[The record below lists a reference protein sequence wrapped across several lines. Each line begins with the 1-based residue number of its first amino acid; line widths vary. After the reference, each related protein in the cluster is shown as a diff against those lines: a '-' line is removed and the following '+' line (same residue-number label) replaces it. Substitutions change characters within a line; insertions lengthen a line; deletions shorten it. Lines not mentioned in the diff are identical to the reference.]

1 MAVAKCVT
9 VSGRSRGQF
18 STYLQRREAVW
29 PSFCAHA
36 ELEQWPA
43 AGPLARKRR
52 RALVERLL
60 AHAKGHAGPA
70 ASTHR
75 IAVARGPVLWRAR
88 RRRHRWSPRCPSRR
102 VPARGR
108 RRAGAGRR
116 VPNRHTKEHT
126 AGPRATHTQRH
137 NARKRRLALL
147 AAGARALVA
156 PVAPA
161 RPATQ
166 LAAFD
171 ASQMEGAETFGFW
184 DPFGFSKTSPE
195 ALTWYRAAELKHGRV
210 AMVAC
215 MGFIAQSFPLTKMA
229 DVPLAK
235 ASLYPG
241 LSTVDVTFGDL
252 AAAGNPVE
260 QFKLIPTLGLW
271 QFAFVAGMIETHGE
285 FQKPHYL
292 RGGAIGRNTLIWDP
306 VGQLIRGEP
315 ITDTLAEDVRAKK
328 RERELANGRLA
339 MIGAMGFSAHYM
351 IEGSVPAVIG
361 NY

>member
-1 MAVAKCVT
+1 MASCRASGSKAAPRAGRTASDDRQKATGGIQHSPTAPRWQKVAWRGAVDAGG
-9 VSGRSRGQF
+9 GRAAPLGRG
-18 STYLQRREAVW
+18 A
-29 PSFCAHA
+29 
-36 ELEQWPA
+36 
-43 AGPLARKRR
+43 
-52 RALVERLL
+52 
-60 AHAKGHAGPA
+60 
-70 ASTHR
+70 
-75 IAVARGPVLWRAR
+75 AR
-88 RRRHRWSPRCPSRR
+88 R
-102 VPARGR
+102 VGLV
-108 RRAGAGRR
+108 AGAGRR
-116 VPNRHTKEHT
+116 VPNRGLAIAKGTHKPDRER
-126 AGPRATHTQRH
+126 RASDAYLTRQ
-137 NARKRRLALL
+137 KRRLALL

-161 RPATQ
+161 RPATV
-166 LAAFD
+166 AKAFE
-171 ASQMEGAETFGFW
+171 ASQMEGAQAPFGFW
-184 DPFGFSKTSPE
+184 DPFGFAKTSPE

-215 MGFIAQSFPLTKMA
+215 MGFIAQSYPLTNMA
-229 DVPLAK
+229 SVPLAK
-235 ASLYPG
+235 ASLYPK

-271 QFAFVAGMIETHGE
+271 QFAFVAGMIETYGE

-315 ITDTLAEDVRAKK
+315 ITDTLSDEVRAKK
-328 RERELANGRLA
+328 RNMELANGRLA

-351 IEGSVPAVIG
+351 IEGSVPFVFG

>member
-1 MAVAKCVT
+1 M
-9 VSGRSRGQF
+9 
-18 STYLQRREAVW
+18 
-29 PSFCAHA
+29 
-36 ELEQWPA
+36 
-43 AGPLARKRR
+43 
-52 RALVERLL
+52 
-60 AHAKGHAGPA
+60 
-70 ASTHR
+70 
-75 IAVARGPVLWRAR
+75 
-88 RRRHRWSPRCPSRR
+88 
-102 VPARGR
+102 
-108 RRAGAGRR
+108 
-116 VPNRHTKEHT
+116 N
-126 AGPRATHTQRH
+126 
-137 NARKRRLALL
+137 
-147 AAGARALVA
+147 
-156 PVAPA
+156 
-161 RPATQ
+161 
-166 LAAFD
+166 FD

-215 MGFIAQSFPLTKMA
+215 MGFIAQSYPLTNMA
-229 DVPLAK
+229 SVPLAK
-235 ASLYPG
+235 ASLYPK

-271 QFAFVAGMIETHGE
+271 QFAFVAGMIETYGE

>member
-1 MAVAKCVT
+1 LAAT
-9 VSGRSRGQF
+9 GRGG
-18 STYLQRREAVW
+18 A
-29 PSFCAHA
+29 
-36 ELEQWPA
+36 
-43 AGPLARKRR
+43 PL
-52 RALVERLL
+52 
-60 AHAKGHAGPA
+60 
-70 ASTHR
+70 
-75 IAVARGPVLWRAR
+75 
-88 RRRHRWSPRCPSRR
+88 RH
-102 VPARGR
+102 
-108 RRAGAGRR
+108 
-116 VPNRHTKEHT
+116 
-126 AGPRATHTQRH
+126 ATHTETRIAQKPTKY
-137 NARKRRLALL
+137 ARRLALL

-161 RPATQ
+161 RPATVAQ
-166 LAAFD
+166 AFD

-215 MGFIAQSFPLTKMA
+215 MGFIAQSFPLTKLA

-235 ASLYPG
+235 SSLYPG

-271 QFAFVAGMIETHGE
+271 QFAFVAGMIETYGE

>member
-1 MAVAKCVT
+1 MAC
-9 VSGRSRGQF
+9 GRVPGWVW
-18 STYLQRREAVW
+18 RR
-29 PSFCAHA
+29 
-36 ELEQWPA
+36 PA
-43 AGPLARKRR
+43 AA
-52 RALVERLL
+52 ALRS
-60 AHAKGHAGPA
+60 GPA
-70 ASTHR
+70 
-75 IAVARGPVLWRAR
+75 P
-88 RRRHRWSPRCPSRR
+88 
-102 VPARGR
+102 
-108 RRAGAGRR
+108 
-116 VPNRHTKEHT
+116 
-126 AGPRATHTQRH
+126 PRASRTRVDAPYEAHTQTKLDDKQT
-137 NARKRRLALL
+137 NKKLTASQRRLALL

-166 LAAFD
+166 LAAFE
-171 ASQMEGAETFGFW
+171 ASQMEGAQAPFGFW
-184 DPFGFSKTSPE
+184 DPFGFAKTSPE

-215 MGFIAQSFPLTKMA
+215 MGFIAQSYPLTNMA
-229 DVPLAK
+229 SVPLAK
-235 ASLYPG
+235 ASLYPK

-271 QFAFVAGMIETHGE
+271 QFAFVAGMIETYGE

-315 ITDTLAEDVRAKK
+315 ITDTLSDEVRAKK
-328 RERELANGRLA
+328 RNMELANGRLA

-351 IEGSVPAVIG
+351 IDGSVPFVFG

>member
-1 MAVAKCVT
+1 MAC
-9 VSGRSRGQF
+9 GRVPGWFGGDRPPRRSAGDNRDAN
-18 STYLQRREAVW
+18 THEDTHHERRRE
-29 PSFCAHA
+29 
-36 ELEQWPA
+36 
-43 AGPLARKRR
+43 
-52 RALVERLL
+52 
-60 AHAKGHAGPA
+60 
-70 ASTHR
+70 
-75 IAVARGPVLWRAR
+75 
-88 RRRHRWSPRCPSRR
+88 
-102 VPARGR
+102 
-108 RRAGAGRR
+108 
-116 VPNRHTKEHT
+116 
-126 AGPRATHTQRH
+126 
-137 NARKRRLALL
+137 NARRLALL

-166 LAAFD
+166 LAAFE
-171 ASQMEGAETFGFW
+171 ASQMEGAQAPFGFW
-184 DPFGFSKTSPE
+184 DPFGFAKTSPE

-215 MGFIAQSFPLTKMA
+215 MGFIAQSYPLTNMA
-229 DVPLAK
+229 SVPLAK
-235 ASLYPG
+235 ASLYPK

-271 QFAFVAGMIETHGE
+271 QFAFVAGMIETYGE

-315 ITDTLAEDVRAKK
+315 ITDTLSDEVRAKK
-328 RERELANGRLA
+328 RNMELANGRLA

-351 IEGSVPAVIG
+351 IEGSVPFVFG

>member
-1 MAVAKCVT
+1 M
-9 VSGRSRGQF
+9 RSLGWFGGDRPW
-18 STYLQRREAVW
+18 RR
-29 PSFCAHA
+29 S
-36 ELEQWPA
+36 
-43 AGPLARKRR
+43 AGD
-52 RALVERLL
+52 
-60 AHAKGHAGPA
+60 
-70 ASTHR
+70 
-75 IAVARGPVLWRAR
+75 
-88 RRRHRWSPRCPSRR
+88 
-102 VPARGR
+102 
-108 RRAGAGRR
+108 
-116 VPNRHTKEHT
+116 NRD
-126 AGPRATHTQRH
+126 ATHTKTRVAQKPT
-137 NARKRRLALL
+137 NDSRRLALL

-166 LAAFD
+166 LAAFE
-171 ASQMEGAETFGFW
+171 ASQMEGAQAPFGFW
-184 DPFGFSKTSPE
+184 DPFGFAKTSPE

-215 MGFIAQSFPLTKMA
+215 MGFIAQSYPLTNMA
-229 DVPLAK
+229 SVPLAK
-235 ASLYPG
+235 ASLYPK

-271 QFAFVAGMIETHGE
+271 QFAFVAGMIETYGE

-315 ITDTLAEDVRAKK
+315 ITDTLSDEVRAKK
-328 RERELANGRLA
+328 RNMELANGRLA

-351 IEGSVPAVIG
+351 IDGSVPFVFG